1 MTPFPGAVLEILE
14 GYYNRGRAR
23 GSMVHCTAKFMGNRG
38 SAVGAK
44 AYHARPLV
52 QSSIGKVFK
61 LQISSLSL
69 TPRTMGARVTLDETQ
84 VGLFDKPEEKDWN
97 GRQPKDDRSKGDQ
110 PILNK
115 GNTSR
120 SPTPE
125 KKPKGKGSKKNK
137 KGSNKHEKGDEGED
151 SGSDARA
158 SWDGIVQYSMKNP
171 RPTKPVAK
179 QVGRA
184 AHITLGI
191 GRGFEARDTNFDI
204 LRLCDIEVSQPG
216 REEDYV
222 SVTGGRARYFGDG
235 VCCVYFDPPLKVS
248 SIFSGVY

>member
-1 MTPFPGAVLEILE
+1 M
-14 GYYNRGRAR
+14 
-23 GSMVHCTAKFMGNRG
+23 FM
-38 SAVGAK
+38 
-44 AYHARPLV
+44 
-52 QSSIGKVFK
+52 I
-61 LQISSLSL
+61 
-69 TPRTMGARVTLDETQ
+69 
-84 VGLFDKPEEKDWN
+84 
-97 GRQPKDDRSKGDQ
+97 
-110 PILNK
+110 NK

-137 KGSNKHEKGDEGED
+137 KGGNKHEKGDEGED
-151 SGSDARA
+151 SGSDAGAQA

-204 LRLCDIEVSQPG
+204 LRLCDIEVSQSG

-235 VCCVYFDPPLKVS
+235 VCCVYFDPPLKGS